1 MRVREL
7 EVGQRV
13 GVAVMA
19 SSYGPDRS
27 LGICRVTKKN
37 KVRIVLER
45 ESDGFQVQF
54 STRLGHRLLG
64 EGRVG
69 YNTYV
74 ESVESQQSREQRSAQ
89 REKINQVWSHVEQA
103 TKRRRTAE
111 IRDLLDQIQQLDH
124 QLAAI
129 SAE

>member
-27 LGICRVTKKN
+27 LGIFRVTKKN

-45 ESDGFQVQF
+45 ETDGYQVQF
-54 STRLGHRLLG
+54 SARLWHRLLG
-64 EGRVG
+64 DGQVS

-74 ESVESQQSREQRSAQ
+74 ESVEAQQAREQHKAKRDEIRQAWTQ
-89 REKINQVWSHVEQA
+89 FEQA
-103 TKRRRTAE
+103 TKGRQIAE
-111 IRDLLDQIQQLDH
+111 LQVLLDQIQQLESE
-124 QLAAI
+124 LEAI
-129 SAE
+129 SE